1 MGGMAASTASTL
13 DLSSLPAPDLIERL
27 PFDTIADQMVADVQL
42 RLPAFDATVDSDPAV
57 IVLQVAAYREQ
68 LLRAAVNDAARQL
81 MVASATG
88 ANLDQLAVLVGVA
101 RLTIDA
107 GDPTQGVAPTLES
120 DAALRQRIVLA
131 PESFSVAG
139 PELAYVY
146 HAKSAD
152 GAVRDASATSPA
164 PGQVLVSVLARNGDG
179 TAPADLL
186 AKVEAVVGSDSVR
199 PLGDLVTVA
208 SAEIRRFAI
217 TARLVTFSGPDIG
230 VVLATA
236 RRSLDAYL
244 ADSRRLG
251 RDITLS
257 GLYAALHVS
266 GVMRVEIL
274 APIGDVVC
282 DATQAA
288 FCTGITLSHGGY
300 DD

>member
-1 MGGMAASTASTL
+1 MPASTASTL

-27 PFDTIADQMVADVQL
+27 PFDTIVGQMVADVQL
-42 RLPAFDATVDSDPAV
+42 RLPSFDATVDSDPAV
-57 IVLQVAAYREQ
+57 IVLQVAAYHVQ
-68 LLRAAVNDAARQL
+68 LLRAAVNDAARQV

-88 ANLDQLAVLVGVA
+88 ANLDQLAALVGVA

-107 GDPTQGVAPTLES
+107 GDPAQGIVPTLES

-146 HAKSAD
+146 HATSAD

-164 PGQVLVSVLARNGDG
+164 PGQVLVSVLARDGDG
-179 TAPADLL
+179 TAPAVLL
-186 AKVEAVVGSDSVR
+186 AKVAAVVGSDHVR

-208 SAEIRRFAI
+208 SAEIRRFEVV
-217 TARLVTFSGPDIG
+217 ARLVTFSGPDVG
-230 VVLATA
+230 VVLTA
-236 RRSLDAYL
+236 ARVALDEYL
-244 ADSRRLG
+244 AASRRLG
-251 RDITLS
+251 RDITRS

-274 APIGDVVC
+274 APAADVVC

-288 FCTGITLSHGGY
+288 YCTDVTLTHGGY

>member
-1 MGGMAASTASTL
+1 MAASTASTL
-13 DLSSLPAPDLIERL
+13 DLSSLPAPDLIEL
-27 PFDTIADQMVADVQL
+27 PSFETVFARMVADVQA
-42 RLPAFDATVDSDPAV
+42 RLPSFDATIDSDPAV
-57 IVLQVAAYREQ
+57 IVLQVAAYHLQ
-68 LLRAAVNDAARQL
+68 LISTAVNDTARQL

-88 ANLDQLAVLVGVA
+88 ANLDQLAALVGVG
-101 RLTIDA
+101 RLTIDV
-107 GDPTQGVAPTLES
+107 GDPAQGIAPTMES

-164 PGQVLVSVLARNGDG
+164 PGEVLVSVLARDGDG
-179 TAPADLL
+179 SAPADLL
-186 AKVEAVVGSDSVR
+186 AKVQAIVGSDSVR

-208 SAEIRRFAI
+208 SAKIRPFDLK
-217 TARLVTFSGPDIG
+217 ARLVTFSGPDVG
-230 VVLATA
+230 VVLAAA
-236 RRSLDAYL
+236 RVSLDVYL
-244 ADSRRLG
+244 AESRLLG

-257 GLYAALHVS
+257 GLYAALHVP
-266 GVMRVEIL
+266 GVMRVEIV
-274 APIGDVVC
+274 APSADVVC

-288 FCTGITLSHGGY
+288 YCTGITLTHGGY